1 MKRKLARTTIKLP
14 GDVYEKLKA
23 VRKRTGIPITN
34 LVRLAVFNYTLR
46 KHPGPGRPRRTKR
59 GSR

>member
-1 MKRKLARTTIKLP
+1 MKRKRVRTTIKLA

-23 VRKRTGIPITN
+23 VRARTGIPITN
-34 LVRLAVFNYTLR
+34 LIRLAVFNYTLK
-46 KHPGPGRPRRTKR
+46 KHPGPGRPRGTKR